1 MVKGER
7 GIRSYRPGSDPRLDA
22 WIANFYT
29 ENHLSY
35 EAFPDQV
42 ASPEQLRFMVYMGD
56 ESYYYPCSDEVF
68 FQIIEKRGGS
78 TLPVAYMK
86 VWERLEPLIKSI
98 VEDKYRLEYL
108 LELLRIKF
116 RHETSSLVILPCRL
130 EKRLLHI
137 FVRASEI
144 DRPLAKIKEEKNRL
158 AHTLVSSQDFSA
170 LLNDP
175 EGLDRQGANG
185 LDELELSI
193 WFLKLRRLLALSSNP
208 SLWEP
213 GGRRIG
219 AGELRSMMEGPV
231 EGRGWSWFMERL
243 REWRNGDRRYYLLWM
258 GAEAGQVVV
267 DLMIIRLLIQAG
279 IKVILAVKQDF
290 FYDHITIRDILED
303 DVLHALTRD
312 ADVITD
318 RNISK
323 KALLERLKSDK
334 MLFVISDG
342 TQELFNP
349 LLTSVTFARAFKEC
363 DGVVLRCPREGSF
376 IHDSHFRYTRDI
388 LTMWTPAPGKIVLRE
403 REHDPRTIRFSEA
416 DLEAKAESLI
426 LHLKMQKARGKTIMF
441 YSAIVGSIPN
451 QLETAKKILKVF
463 VSYLRSKQ
471 KDVLVINPAEHF
483 EPGMDADDLMYMW
496 EIVQRSGLIDIWR
509 FQTVE
514 DIEKAFELMGEKV
527 PPEWVGKDATYST
540 GCTKEMQIAMEV
552 QKENPEMQIIG
563 PPWEKFLR
571 RKEYGVGKLYDRALE
586 R

>member
-1 MVKGER
+1 MEQRSER
-7 GIRSYRPGSDPRLDA
+7 TSYRPGSDPGLDA

-35 EAFPDQV
+35 ESFPEEV

-56 ESYYYPCSDEVF
+56 ESYYYPCSDETF
-68 FQIIEKRGGS
+68 SQIIEKRGAS
-78 TLPVAYMK
+78 TLPIAYMK
-86 VWERLEPLIKSI
+86 VWERLEPLVKSLI
-98 VEDKYRLEYL
+98 DYEYKLNYL

-137 FVRASEI
+137 FVRTSEI
-144 DRPLAKIKEEKNRL
+144 DRPLAKLKEEKNKRAYNL
-158 AHTLVSSQDFSA
+158 ITSEGFGS

-175 EGLDRQGANG
+175 EGLDLESGRS
-185 LDELELSI
+185 LDQLELGI
-193 WFLKLRRLLALSSNP
+193 WFLKLRRLLALSSHH
-208 SLWEP
+208 SLWDSDK
-213 GGRRIG
+213 GGS
-219 AGELRSMMEGPV
+219 AAALQAMMRSSIEGS
-231 EGRGWSWFMERL
+231 GWKWFKERL
-243 REWRNGDRRYYLLWM
+243 ESWRRGDRRYYLLWM
-258 GAEAGQVVV
+258 GTEAGQVVL
-267 DLMIIRLLIQAG
+267 DLLIIRLLIQAG

-290 FYDHITIRDILED
+290 YYDQITIRDILED
-303 DVLHALTRD
+303 DVLQSMLRD
-312 ADVITD
+312 AEVITD
-318 RNISK
+318 PYISK
-323 KALLERLKSDK
+323 KSLLERLKSDR

-342 TQELFNP
+342 TQEQFNP
-349 LLTSVTFARAFKEC
+349 LLSSVTFARAFKEC
-363 DGVVLRCPREGSF
+363 DGVVLRCPPEGSF
-376 IHDSHFRYTRDI
+376 IHEAHFKYTRDI
-388 LTMWTPAPGKIVLRE
+388 LTMWTPTPGKIVLRE
-403 REHDPRTIRFSEA
+403 RERDPRAVRFSEA
-416 DLEAKAESLI
+416 DLQAKAESLI

-483 EPGMDADDLMYMW
+483 EPGMDADDIMYMW

-527 PPEWVGKDATYST
+527 PPEWIGKDATYST
-540 GCTKEMQIAMEV
+540 GCTKEMQIALEV

-563 PPWEKFLR
+563 PSWEKFLR
-571 RKEYGVGKLYDRALE
+571 RKEYGVGKLYDRVLE